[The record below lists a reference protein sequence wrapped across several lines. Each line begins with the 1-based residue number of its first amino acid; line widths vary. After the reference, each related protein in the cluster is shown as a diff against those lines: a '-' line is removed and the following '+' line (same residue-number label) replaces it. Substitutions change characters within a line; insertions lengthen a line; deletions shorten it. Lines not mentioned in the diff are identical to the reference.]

1 MKKYIKILGLLAIT
15 AIQFS
20 CSSNDA
26 ADTEAVNPPDA
37 SDTFIRASDVSF
49 LPQME
54 SLGTKFY
61 SNGKAEPMLTTLKN
75 AGCNTVRIRLW
86 KNPVNGRSGL
96 NEVKQLA
103 QKARQAGLRVWLT
116 VHYSDNW
123 ADPGVQTTPEEWKNL
138 SFADLKTAVSD
149 YTATIMTE
157 IKPDIIQ
164 IGNEINSGLLW
175 PQGNLISNEQQC
187 IALLS
192 AASATVRSKA
202 PNTKIMIHYAGV
214 EGGATDWFFTKMKS
228 VDYDYIGLSY
238 YPVWH
243 GKDLTVVKNTIDALG
258 KKFSKKVLIA
268 ETAYPF
274 TLLYNDQTNNI
285 VGTNDQLVPGY
296 SATPTG
302 QRTFVMDIKNIVKTS
317 EFGQGF
323 AYWGGEWVAFK
334 GPQST
339 SGSTFENQALYS
351 FDNNALSVM
360 QAFSKE

>member
-1 MKKYIKILGLLAIT
+1 MKKYIKIFGLLAVLAFQI
-15 AIQFS
+15 S
-20 CSSNDA
+20 CSNNDS
-26 ADTEAVNPPDA
+26 ADTEIVNPPDA

-61 SNGKAEPMLTTLKN
+61 SNGKAEGMLTTLKN

-96 NEVKQLA
+96 SEVKQLA

-116 VHYSDNW
+116 VHYSDDW

-138 SFADLKTAVSD
+138 SFTDLKKAVSD
-149 YTATIMTE
+149 YTATIVSE
-157 IKPDIIQ
+157 INPDIIQ

-175 PQGNLISNEQQC
+175 PQGHLINNEEQC
-187 IALLS
+187 LALLS
-192 AASATVRSKA
+192 AASATIRSKA

-214 EGGATDWFFTKMKS
+214 DGGATDWFFNKMKS
-228 VDYDYIGLSY
+228 IDYDYIGLSY

-243 GKDLTVVKNTIDALG
+243 GKDLNVVKNTIDGLG

-274 TLLYNDQTNNI
+274 TLLPNDQTNNI
-285 VGTNDQLVPGY
+285 VGTSDQLVPGY
-296 SATPTG
+296 PATPAG
-302 QRTFVMDIKNIVKTS
+302 QRTFVTDIKNIVKTS

-334 GPQST
+334 GSQST
-339 SGSTFENQALYS
+339 TGSTFENQALYS

-360 QAFSKE
+360 QAFSKD

>member
-1 MKKYIKILGLLAIT
+1 MKNYIKLLGFLAI
-15 AIQFS
+15 AVLQFS
-20 CSSNDA
+20 CSGNDA
-26 ADTEAVNPPDA
+26 PETAVTNPPDA
-37 SDTFIRASDVSF
+37 TDTFIRASDVSF

-54 SLGTKFY
+54 ALGTKFY
-61 SNGKAEPMLTTLKN
+61 SNGKAEGMLTTLRN

-96 NEVKQLA
+96 SEVKQLA

-116 VHYSDNW
+116 VHYSDTW
-123 ADPGVQTTPEEWKNL
+123 ADPAVQTVPEEWKNL
-138 SFADLKTAVSD
+138 SFADLKTAVST
-149 YTATIMTE
+149 YTATIITE
-157 IKPDIIQ
+157 INPDIIQ

-192 AASATVRSKA
+192 AASATIRSKA
-202 PNTKIMIHYAGV
+202 PNTRIMIHYAGV
-214 EGGATDWFFTKMKS
+214 NGGDTDWFFNKMKS

-238 YPVWH
+238 YPIWH

-258 KKFSKKVLIA
+258 EKFSKKVLIA

-274 TLLYNDQTNNI
+274 TLLYNDQTSNI
-285 VGTNDQLVPGY
+285 VGSNDQLVPGY
-296 SATPTG
+296 PATPAG
-302 QRTFVMDIKNIVKTS
+302 QRTFVSDIKNLVKAS
-317 EFGQGF
+317 AFGQGF

-334 GPQST
+334 GPQSQ

>member
-20 CSSNDA
+20 CSSNDST
-26 ADTEAVNPPDA
+26 DTETVAPPDA

-61 SNGKAEPMLTTLKN
+61 SNGKAEGMLTTLKN

-96 NEVKQLA
+96 SEVKQLA

-116 VHYSDNW
+116 VHYSDDW
-123 ADPGVQTTPEEWKNL
+123 ADPGMQTTPEEWKNL
-138 SFADLKTAVSD
+138 SFTELKKAVSD
-149 YTATIMTE
+149 YTATIISE
-157 IKPDIIQ
+157 INPDIIQ

-175 PQGNLISNEQQC
+175 PQGHLINNEEQC
-187 IALLS
+187 LALLS

-214 EGGATDWFFTKMKS
+214 DGGSTDWFFNKMKN

-243 GKDLTVVKNTIDALG
+243 GKDLEVVKNTINALG
-258 KKFSKKVLIA
+258 SKFSKKVLIA

-274 TLLYNDQTNNI
+274 TLLHNDQTNNI

-296 SATPTG
+296 PATPAG
-302 QRTFVMDIKNIVKTS
+302 QRTFVTDIKNIVKTS

-360 QAFSKE
+360 QAFSKD